1 MPCVH
6 VVDDER
12 SVRNAIARLLRVAGY
27 VVVVY
32 ESGQQLLDRLPEI
45 RQPGCILID
54 MLMPGVNGLAV
65 QEHLAKIGSTLPIL
79 FMTGSDNAAQ
89 SGPKEFLLKPFSK
102 EELLNAI
109 ERVLR
114 SVSAAE

>member
-32 ESGQQLLDRLPEI
+32 ESGQQLLVP
-45 RQPGCILID
+45 
-54 MLMPGVNGLAV
+54 
-65 QEHLAKIGSTLPIL
+65 
-79 FMTGSDNAAQ
+79 
-89 SGPKEFLLKPFSK
+89 
-102 EELLNAI
+102 
-109 ERVLR
+109 
-114 SVSAAE
+114 

>member
-79 FMTGSDNAAQ
+79 FMTGSDKAAQ

-109 ERVLR
+109 ERVLG